1 MPPVSPISP
10 STASTGGLPSFVG
23 SGTTSSVF
31 SHDQA
36 GYITYK
42 VVDDM
47 SLAGTRPE
55 TCVSTRKFI
64 VQYSVTVEEEIFDW
78 NFSSAS
84 GLIDTY
90 TCMSATVN
98 SYDSSTGLGTS
109 GYIHFAAGGYTH
121 ATSPTQPTYH
131 HTSNFSNILI
141 DSPIGL
147 TSERADDAVTL
158 NAFVALMNT
167 NIRQGGLQYSPNSS
181 SDNVL
186 TTEPEYG
193 WETRLLCP

>member
-42 VVDDM
+42 VVELDNVCNG
-47 SLAGTRPE
+47 S
-55 TCVSTRKFI
+55 
-64 VQYSVTVEEEIFDW
+64 
-78 NFSSAS
+78 
-84 GLIDTY
+84 
-90 TCMSATVN
+90 

-131 HTSNFSNILI
+131 HTSTYYEILV
-141 DSPIGL
+141 DSPIGV
-147 TSERADDAVTL
+147 TDERADDAATL
-158 NAFVALMNT
+158 NAWIALMNT
-167 NIRQGGLQYSPNSS
+167 NIRQGGLECRATQNGGI
-181 SDNVL
+181 
-186 TTEPEYG
+186 TGPEYG

>member
-131 HTSNFSNILI
+131 HTSTYYEILV
-141 DSPIGL
+141 DSPIGV
-147 TSERADDAVTL
+147 TDERADDAATL
-158 NAFVALMNT
+158 NAWIALMNT
-167 NIRQGGLQYSPNSS
+167 NIRQGGLECRATQNGGI
-181 SDNVL
+181 
-186 TTEPEYG
+186 TGPEYG

>member
-1 MPPVSPISP
+1 MPPVSQISP

-31 SHDQA
+31 SHDQT
-36 GYITYK
+36 GYIIYR
-42 VVDDM
+42 VVDDFE
-47 SLAGTRPE
+47 LTGNWPN
-55 TCVSTRKFI
+55 TCVSTRKFLLS
-64 VQYSVTVEEEIFDW
+64 YSVTVEEEIFDW

-84 GLIDTY
+84 GVIDTY

-131 HTSNFSNILI
+131 HTSTYYEILI
-141 DSPIGL
+141 DSPIGV
-147 TSERADDAVTL
+147 TDERADDVATL
-158 NAFVALMNT
+158 NSWIALMNT
-167 NIRQGGLQYSPNSS
+167 NIRQGGLESKPYYG
-181 SDNVL
+181 SDGPVI
-186 TTEPEYG
+186 TEPEYG